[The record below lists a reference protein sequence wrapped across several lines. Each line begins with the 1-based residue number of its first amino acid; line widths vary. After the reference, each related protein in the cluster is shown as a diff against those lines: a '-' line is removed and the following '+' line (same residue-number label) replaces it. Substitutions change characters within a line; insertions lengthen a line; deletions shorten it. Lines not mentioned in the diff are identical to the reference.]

1 MKTAEV
7 ENPVIL
13 IDEVDKIGVRSM
25 HGDPGSALLEILD
38 PEQNK
43 AFTDDF
49 LDVSIDLS
57 KVLFL
62 CTANA
67 LDTLHPAVLDRMEI
81 IEIAGYTH
89 KEKRLILDN
98 YLYPEAI
105 KHAGLASHEDQVT
118 ISPSMRD
125 FIIENYA
132 REAGVR
138 SLKRH
143 VNRICEKIAF

>member
-1 MKTAEV
+1 
-7 ENPVIL
+7 
-13 IDEVDKIGVRSM
+13 
-25 HGDPGSALLEILD
+25 
-38 PEQNK
+38 
-43 AFTDDF
+43 
-49 LDVSIDLS
+49 
-57 KVLFL
+57 
-62 CTANA
+62 
-67 LDTLHPAVLDRMEI
+67 MEI

-89 KEKRLILDN
+89 AEKRLILDN

-105 KHAGLASHEDQVT
+105 KHAGLSAYAENLN

-143 VNRICEKIAF
+143 INRICEKIAF

>member
-13 IDEVDKIGVRSM
+13 IDEVDKIGVRSA

-105 KHAGLASHEDQVT
+105 KHAGLASH
-118 ISPSMRD
+118 
-125 FIIENYA
+125 
-132 REAGVR
+132 
-138 SLKRH
+138 
-143 VNRICEKIAF
+143 